1 MQPDPLDLSEVR
13 GQEVAKRVLEVA
25 AAGNHHLLLAGP
37 PGTGKTMLAVR
48 LAGLLPPLLPAEAAE
63 VAEIYRLR
71 PDAGAASG
79 PARPFRRPPPRT
91 TPAAMI
97 GGGAHP
103 RPGEASLAHL
113 GVLFLDELSSFRP
126 DTLACLLQPMTD
138 GQVEVSGSR
147 RSGSFPARFLFVGA
161 MNPCPCGWRG
171 HGECHCSPGLVARHQ
186 RPVTGALRDRI
197 HLRVEIPPVCLAELR
212 SSAGESSATVAARVA
227 FAREVQLSRSG
238 QLNGTLSHAALRLHA
253 TLDAAGESL
262 LGLATEKLGLSAR
275 CRAQLLGIAR
285 TVADIAGSDVV
296 RPSHLSEAIQ
306 YVACRWHAAASA
318 YQPGV

>member
-1 MQPDPLDLSEVR
+1 
-13 GQEVAKRVLEVA
+13 
-25 AAGNHHLLLAGP
+25 
-37 PGTGKTMLAVR
+37 MLAVR

-79 PARPFRRPPPRT
+79 PARPVRRPPPRT

-97 GGGAHP
+97 GGGSRP

-113 GVLFLDELSSFRP
+113 GILFLDELSSFRP

-138 GQVEVSGSR
+138 GWVGVSGSR
-147 RSGSFPARFLFVGA
+147 QSGSLPARFLFLGA

-171 HGECHCSPGLVARHQ
+171 HGQCHCPPGLVARYQ

-197 HLRVEIPPVCLAELR
+197 HLRVEVPPVCLAELR

-227 FAREVQLSRSG
+227 AAREVQLSRSG
-238 QLNGTLSHAALRLHA
+238 QLNGTLRHAAPRLLRA
-253 TLDAAGESL
+253 TLQAPAASL
-262 LGLATEKLGLSAR
+262 LDEITEKLGLSAR
-275 CRAQLLGIAR
+275 RRTQLLSVAR
-285 TVADIAGSDVV
+285 TVADLAGCDSIRASHVV
-296 RPSHLSEAIQ
+296 EAAQCVGEPRNIG
-306 YVACRWHAAASA
+306 
-318 YQPGV
+318 PIT